1 MNDKP
6 ATKLSQ
12 AELDRQKIN
21 FIQKLIDIRR
31 KQKNREAEKNSND
44 NNR

>member
-6 ATKLSQ
+6 ATKQSQ
-12 AELDRQKIN
+12 AELNLQRNN

-31 KQKNREAEKNSND
+31 KQKNREAKKNSND